1 MSAKKRPAT
10 ASATVTLNENT
21 ANSLIRKLDNALL
34 RKKLSLLDAFKQADL
49 SGDGRITLDEFR
61 EALRNLLP
69 GDALSPADIKMTMK
83 AFDAN
88 RNGSIDEAEFI
99 DCITKAREHAPPA
112 QTSPGRAGM
121 ISPGPMARF
130 GADQTISSIGVG
142 QHAGTAEDEE
152 EDTNKLVLRVIFAT
166 LKAPPAMLNQITSSN
181 LNILDMYWS
190 KDENLQVDE

>member
-1 MSAKKRPAT
+1 MIADALKSFGDDNAVVEESTFQITFNPKFDEECNQTIANSKFNPGASMSAKKRPAT

-49 SGDGRITLDEFR
+49 SGDGLITLDEFR
-61 EALRNLLP
+61 EALKNLLP
-69 GDALSPADIKMTMK
+69 ADALSPADIKMTMK

-112 QTSPGRAGM
+112 QTSPGRANM

-142 QHAGTAEDEE
+142 
-152 EDTNKLVLRVIFAT
+152 
-166 LKAPPAMLNQITSSN
+166 
-181 LNILDMYWS
+181 
-190 KDENLQVDE
+190 